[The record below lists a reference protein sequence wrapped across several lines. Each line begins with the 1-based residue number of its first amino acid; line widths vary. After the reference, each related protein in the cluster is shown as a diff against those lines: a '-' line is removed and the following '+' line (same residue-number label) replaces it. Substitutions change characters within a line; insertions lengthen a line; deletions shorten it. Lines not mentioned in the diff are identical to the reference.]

1 MTRQMFIDFVT
12 KKIENQIKDS
22 RDIYDNFCRTLIM
35 DPKKVES
42 WIKENMEGWKIF
54 AIMETGKDVRYFNDW
69 DMDLLVKKFIGNFKK
84 VFLKLK
90 LVKI

>member
-12 KKIENQIKDS
+12 EKIENQIKDS
-22 RDIYDNFCRTLIM
+22 RDIYDNFCGALVA
-35 DPKKVES
+35 DPKKVEN

-54 AIMETGKDVRYFNDW
+54 AIMETGEDIRYFNDW
-69 DMDLLVKKFIGNFKK
+69 DMDLLVKKFIENFKK